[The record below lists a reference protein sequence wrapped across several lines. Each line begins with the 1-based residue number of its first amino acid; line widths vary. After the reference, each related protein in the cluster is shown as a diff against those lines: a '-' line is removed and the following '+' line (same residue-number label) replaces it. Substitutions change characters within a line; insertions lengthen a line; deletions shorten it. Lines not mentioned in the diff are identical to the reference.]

1 MDLVAAVGADEEAA
15 TVVEP
20 CEGAFNHPT
29 LSPQPGAVLGLA
41 ARDHR
46 LDAAL
51 PDQAP
56 ILVVVVAAVGDE
68 RPRAVTW
75 PTDSTPNSRDA
86 VEQFDELRDVVAVA
100 AGECPSERSAA
111 AVYKQVVLTSCA
123 TAVNGTGADLAAP
136 FFACRWL
143 ESAIA
148 CSHSS

>member
-1 MDLVAAVGADEEAA
+1 VDLVAAVGADEEAA

-68 RPRAVTW
+68 SSGGDVADRLDPEQQGRGRAV
-75 PTDSTPNSRDA
+75 R
-86 VEQFDELRDVVAVA
+86 RVA
-100 AGECPSERSAA
+100 
-111 AVYKQVVLTSCA
+111 
-123 TAVNGTGADLAAP
+123 
-136 FFACRWL
+136 
-143 ESAIA
+143 
-148 CSHSS
+148 